1 MARPPKSIQVITANR
16 LLDGRV
22 VFLTA
27 AHGWDSNVDAAEVFA
42 DPAAAEGAVQIAQK
56 AVLAGEIVEPYAI
69 AVSADNGHVVP
80 TILRERI
87 RAEGPTIPSDFSTA

>member
-1 MARPPKSIQVITANR
+1 
-16 LLDGRV
+16 
-22 VFLTA
+22 
-27 AHGWDSNVDAAEVFA
+27 
-42 DPAAAEGAVQIAQK
+42 
-56 AVLAGEIVEPYAI
+56 LAGEIVEPYAI

>member
-22 VFLTA
+22 VFFTA
-27 AHGWDSNVDAAEVFA
+27 AHSWDSNVDTAEVFA
-42 DPAAAEGAVQIAQK
+42 DPAAAEGAIQLAQN
-56 AVLAGEIVEPYAI
+56 AVVAGEIVDPYAI
-69 AVSADNGHVVP
+69 AVSTADGHVVP

-87 RAEGPTIPSDFSTA
+87 RAEGPTIPSDFSAA